1 MTKINEKAVD
11 FVLRLINTLDSK
23 ASVYFDRNGVNQY
36 IYRFQLTSQEQDVK
50 IQFTRAPMD
59 DFEVAIQK
67 YRDTDYY
74 YTLENSIKFKIYI
87 ELGSRGLLTDFE
99 VSSELL
105 NEKGQWAERCWV
117 NVSFDKKMC
126 ESLNSGLRRLSS
138 FLEQILGDHNL
149 DLSDVKADK
158 KSIDG
163 LIQYYEKHGHLNS
176 EGVGVQSLGFLKAAA
191 VCEIIEKE
199 KQKSQTKIPRVKSEI
214 DKEIYRIVHIL
225 RQAPFLGIKLPECIH
240 DYSDAN
246 KDIDIQSVRE
256 VSQVRIAQEVDDRL
270 NALLDKLNPNLKK
283 KRIGAWIAFSSDN
296 PDRLSQSA
304 NSMVELLDKVIGQL
318 CANIKL
324 SEYLEKKYGTSEE
337 TQWIDATQR
346 WISQTKNKLQ
356 RVKHHPDYQAEI
368 LARTLLS
375 SAETIMLALLE

>member
-50 IQFTRAPMD
+50 IQFNRAPID
-59 DFEVAIQK
+59 NFEVAIQK

-105 NEKGQWAERCWV
+105 NEKGQWSERCWV

-138 FLEQILGDHNL
+138 FLEQVLGDHNL
-149 DLSDVKADK
+149 DLRDVKAEK

-176 EGVGVQSLGFLKAAA
+176 EGVEVQSLGFLKAAA

-214 DKEIYRIVHIL
+214 DKEIYRH
-225 RQAPFLGIKLPECIH
+225 RKRG
-240 DYSDAN
+240 
-246 KDIDIQSVRE
+246 
-256 VSQVRIAQEVDDRL
+256 QV
-270 NALLDKLNPNLKK
+270 
-283 KRIGAWIAFSSDN
+283 FS
-296 PDRLSQSA
+296 
-304 NSMVELLDKVIGQL
+304 
-318 CANIKL
+318 
-324 SEYLEKKYGTSEE
+324 
-337 TQWIDATQR
+337 
-346 WISQTKNKLQ
+346 
-356 RVKHHPDYQAEI
+356 
-368 LARTLLS
+368 
-375 SAETIMLALLE
+375 